1 MLGMD
6 SAYALTGNLMDGG
19 GKRNRGKSS
28 KMKKGMKKNK
38 NMKRYSVNLFG
49 GAKQFMCTEVEVPS
63 QPVAPVMQPAV
74 QQVPAIQ
81 PMRMSG
87 GKMSKKASI
96 YTKMLNNMTVERL
109 QKMAVKRGIKLTKK
123 KDGKTV
129 QVKKATLVRK
139 LCECKYGK
147 SKSRKSKSRQSRQSR
162 K

>member
-19 GKRNRGKSS
+19 GKRKREKGL
-28 KMKKGMKKNK
+28 KMKMRMKKNK
-38 NMKRYSVNLFG
+38 SIKRYSVNLFG

-63 QPVAPVMQPAV
+63 QPVPPVMPPVV
-74 QQVPAIQ
+74 QQPPAIQ

-87 GKMSKKASI
+87 GKMSKKASM
-96 YTKMLNNMTVERL
+96 YKKMLDNMTVERL
-109 QKMAVKRGIKLTKK
+109 QKLAVKRGVKLTKK

-147 SKSRKSKSRQSRQSR
+147 SKSSKSKSRKSR